1 MRAARDIIRRPVITE
16 KSTIIK
22 DTQGILCF
30 EVATDAN
37 KIEVKHAIQEIFGV
51 RVESVKMANILGKV
65 KRVGRNVGARP
76 SWKKAYV
83 KLAEGEKTIEYFEGA

>member
-1 MRAARDIIRRPVITE
+1 MRSSRDVIRRPVITE

-22 DTQGILCF
+22 DSQRILCF
-30 EVATDAN
+30 EVSPEAN
-37 KIEVKHAIQEIFGV
+37 KIEVKRAIQDIFGV
-51 RVESVKMANILGKV
+51 RVESVKIANILGKV
-65 KRVGRNVGARP
+65 KRVGRNVGARA

>member
-1 MRAARDIIRRPVITE
+1 MRSSRDVIRRPVITE

-22 DTQGILCF
+22 DTHGILCF
-30 EVATDAN
+30 EVASDAN
-37 KIEVKHAIQEIFGV
+37 KIEVKRAIQEIFGV

-65 KRVGRNVGARP
+65 KRVGRNVGARA

-83 KLAEGEKTIEYFEGA
+83 KLAEGEKTIEYFEGV

>member
-1 MRAARDIIRRPVITE
+1 MRLSRDIVRRPVITE

-22 DTQGILCF
+22 DTHGILCF
-30 EVATDAN
+30 EVAPDAN
-37 KIEVKHAIQEIFGV
+37 KIEVKLAIQDIFGV
-51 RVESVKMANILGKV
+51 RVESVKIANILGKV
-65 KRVGRNVGARP
+65 KRVGRNVGARA